1 MKNLFKRLKYLFV
14 KRYDK
19 IKEIKLS
26 TGVICTHYKDDL
38 NNATLIK
45 VKSNK

>member
-19 IKEIKLS
+19 LKEIKLS
-26 TGVICTHYKDDL
+26 TGVLCTHYKDRL
-38 NNATLIK
+38 NNTILIK
-45 VKSNK
+45 VKSIK

>member
-1 MKNLFKRLKYLFV
+1 MKNILKKIKYLFV
-14 KRYDK
+14 KRYNK

-26 TGVICTHYKDDL
+26 TGMLCTHYKD
-38 NNATLIK
+38 NMRNTILIK